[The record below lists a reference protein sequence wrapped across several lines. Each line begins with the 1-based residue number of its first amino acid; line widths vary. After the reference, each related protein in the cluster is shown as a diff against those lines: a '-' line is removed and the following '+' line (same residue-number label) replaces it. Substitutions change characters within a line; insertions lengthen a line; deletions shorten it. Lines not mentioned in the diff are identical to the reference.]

1 MGTGACVTSAV
12 VLHRRLER
20 VKGVLAERLACV
32 FGRLH
37 LGSSERAGRVERQI
51 LIEIVNGPQVL
62 ETEKAPDPLQFC
74 LSVVVGQLSN
84 AEGIETSVLE
94 IPALPVVVGEAAL

>member
-1 MGTGACVTSAV
+1 MCAGARVTRAV
-12 VLHRRLER
+12 VLRGWLER
-20 VKGVLAERLACV
+20 VEGVLTERLACI

-37 LGSSERAGRVERQI
+37 FGSSEWAGRVKRQI

-74 LSVVVGQLSN
+74 LSVVVGQLSK
-84 AEGIETSVLE
+84 AEGVETSVLE